1 MIRLDGRTLNECR
14 PIRVKENL
22 IFSASSSIQL
32 SMGSTTLIV
41 AIFNKKTFKN
51 GGKKLELEF
60 ESFDQ
65 VSRIEIL
72 NLSKITTEII
82 LEENLRS
89 LPEFEITINVF
100 IIENDG
106 NLLTVLLNAI
116 SQSLKK
122 LKVEKS
128 KEIIFSGI
136 GIERKYNFFCIDPT
150 KFESDF
156 IREEFYFILIF
167 DTKKKKLRFYQV
179 ARIIKDVLKNI
190 NLNKDRLYR
199 LICEYGLYLLKILN

>member
-14 PIRVKENL
+14 PIRFKENL

-32 SMGSTTLIV
+32 SIGSTTLIV
-41 AIFNKKTFKN
+41 AIFNKKTFEN
-51 GGKKLELEF
+51 GRKKLELEF

-72 NLSKITTEII
+72 DLCKITTEII
-82 LEENLRS
+82 LEENLKV
-89 LPEFEITINVF
+89 LPEFEININVF

-122 LKVEKS
+122 LKVMSS

-136 GIERKYNFFCIDPT
+136 GIERKSNFFFIDPT

-167 DTKKKKLRFYQV
+167 DTKTKKLRFYQV
-179 ARIIKDVLKNI
+179 ARIINEFSKKI
-190 NLNKDRLYR
+190 NLDKDRLHR
-199 LICEYGLYLLKILN
+199 LICEYGLYLFKILN